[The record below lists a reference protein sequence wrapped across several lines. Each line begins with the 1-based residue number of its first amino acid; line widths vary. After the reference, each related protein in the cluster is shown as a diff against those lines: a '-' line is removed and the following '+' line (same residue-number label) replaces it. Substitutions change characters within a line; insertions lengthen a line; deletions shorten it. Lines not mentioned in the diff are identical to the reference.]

1 MKKNKCKNK
10 LVKYS
15 LGTYVGN
22 PIDKLYQNE
31 IDRAYAESKNS
42 SLVDGLNLF
51 GGLATQIGGNMM
63 SAGTMG
69 GNTKFSKF
77 VNNNKGDIISGIN
90 IANTYSNLLA
100 MGGQVNNIPVEVEG
114 KEVGEMPN
122 GQLLNFQGPSHEQ
135 GGIPISL
142 PEGTEIYS
150 KRIKVDGVSM
160 ADRKKK
166 REKKTMT
173 LESLFEKNKTDI
185 LIRNS
190 LNRTSQNNEVEEN
203 ADNKIQHLVKQL
215 LDNQENPIVQN
226 HKWGN
231 PVKYS
236 KGYDYNMFQPYYEK
250 YFSKMGQKVP
260 SKLDVNAIK
269 EIQNYV
275 GTKPDGIL
283 GKDSFSKMQTRFD
296 TIDPI
301 NNVGVKLL
309 PVNFDKNIEI
319 KTNNSMTPLSIGN
332 NKNKSFNIKNVLG
345 NTTLGDVMGMAG
357 NLYQSD
363 KIMDTIMKNRAGDT
377 PNINAFKDYGKNG
390 LETLDKSKDYINQ
403 IRDNKLKDSELS
415 RTSTIKRNNNS
426 ARSINTLRAL
436 NLATDAQVN
445 NQKDNIQDVF
455 SQQMMSILN
464 QKSGMQNQQ
473 DQMVMQGEQSRDL
486 ADRQDRDN
494 FYNQLITGY
503 KNNGEVISQTGKDL
517 NAIKTRSTNM
527 ALINDMSKYGTR
539 NFDGTWTGKDGV
551 IWSSDKAF
559 QEHIIKNENDPFAG
573 YSKKQIQEYLKK
585 RND

>member
-22 PIDKLYQNE
+22 PIDKLYQNQ

-63 SAGTMG
+63 SAGHLD
-69 GNTKFSKF
+69 GNTKFSNF
-77 VNNNKGDIISGIN
+77 VNNNKEDIISGVN
-90 IANTYSNLLA
+90 MANVYSNLLA
-100 MGGQVNNIPVEVEG
+100 MGGKVNNIPVEVEG
-114 KEVGEMPN
+114 EEVGEMPN

-135 GGIPISL
+135 GGIPVSL

-185 LIRNS
+185 LIKNS
-190 LNRTSQNNEVEEN
+190 LNRTNQNNEIEEN

-215 LDNQENPIVQN
+215 LNNQENNIIQK

-250 YFSKMGQKVP
+250 YFSKTGKKAP
-260 SKLDVNAIK
+260 LKLDINTVK
-269 EIQNYV
+269 EIQNYI
-275 GTKPDGIL
+275 GTKPDGVL

-301 NNVGVKLL
+301 NNGGIKLL
-309 PVNFDKNIEI
+309 PVNFDKKIEI
-319 KTNNSMTPLSIGN
+319 KANNPTPPLSI
-332 NKNKSFNIKNVLG
+332 NKDKDKLFNIKNILS
-345 NTTLGDVMGMAG
+345 NTTLGDVMGTAG
-357 NLYQSD
+357 NFYQAD
-363 KIMDTIMKNRAGDT
+363 KIMDTIMNNRAGDT
-377 PNINAFKDYGKNG
+377 LNVNAFKDYGKNG

-403 IRDNKLKDSELS
+403 IRDEKLKDSELN
-415 RTSTIKRNNNS
+415 RTSTIRRNNNS
-426 ARSINTLRAL
+426 TRSINTLRAL

-473 DQMVMQGEQSRDL
+473 DQIVMQGEQGRDL

-503 KNNGEVISQTGKDL
+503 KNKGEVISQTGKDL
-517 NAIKTRSTNM
+517 NAMKLRKTNM
-527 ALINDMSKYGTR
+527 TLINDMSKYGTR
-539 NFDGTWTGKDGV
+539 NQDGTWTGKDGV
-551 IWSSDKAF
+551 VWSSDEQF
-559 QEHIIKNENDPFAG
+559 REHIIKNENNPLAG
-573 YSKKQIQEYLKK
+573 FSKKELQNYIKSME
-585 RND
+585 